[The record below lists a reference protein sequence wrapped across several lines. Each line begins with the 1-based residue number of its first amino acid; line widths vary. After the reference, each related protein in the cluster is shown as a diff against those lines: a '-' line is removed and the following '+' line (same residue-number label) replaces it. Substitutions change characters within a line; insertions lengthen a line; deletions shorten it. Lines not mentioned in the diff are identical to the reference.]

1 MKGCAWMLLSTL
13 LASPVWPQ
21 EPAPPS
27 DTASAESAPDK
38 ETRGKTPDSKTV
50 VLDAEKSR
58 LLRQFIAQREQ
69 TAAPPDADAKPDAD
83 RANLSPTAI
92 SGELE
97 RIPVQRARRPYAIGC
112 DDFDCYTIDRNG
124 NPIEKVPRDKYLG
137 KFGNDPADLLA
148 CQSDNNMLSTFER
161 DAQCRGLGNGL
172 VNPYR
177 PVVTPAD
184 LDH

>member
-1 MKGCAWMLLSTL
+1 MKGCAWMLLGIL

-27 DTASAESAPDK
+27 HTDSAESASDK
-38 ETRGKTPDSKTV
+38 ETRGKTPEGKPV
-50 VLDAEKSR
+50 VLDAETSR

-97 RIPVQRARRPYAIGC
+97 RVPVQRARRPYAI
-112 DDFDCYTIDRNG
+112 
-124 NPIEKVPRDKYLG
+124 
-137 KFGNDPADLLA
+137 
-148 CQSDNNMLSTFER
+148 
-161 DAQCRGLGNGL
+161 
-172 VNPYR
+172 
-177 PVVTPAD
+177 
-184 LDH
+184 